1 MSLFSS
7 MLQPVLERELKS
19 LEPEIA
25 SFLLNLLKKL
35 SNEALEWA
43 ESKLNVD
50 LNSDGVIG
58 ENRDEA

>member
-25 SFLLNLLKKL
+25 SFLLNLMKKL
-35 SNEALEWA
+35 ANEALEWA
-43 ESKLNVD
+43 EEKLKTD
-50 LNSDGVIG
+50 LNGDGVIG
-58 ENRDEA
+58 EPKE

>member
-35 SNEALEWA
+35 ANEALEWA
-43 ESKLNVD
+43 EEKLKAD
-50 LNSDGVIG
+50 LNGDGVIG
-58 ENRDEA
+58 EPKE

>member
-1 MSLFSS
+1 

>member
-7 MLQPVLERELKS
+7 MLQPILERELKS

-35 SNEALEWA
+35 ANEALEWA

-58 ENRDEA
+58 EKE

>member
-25 SFLLNLLKKL
+25 SFLLNLMKRLA
-35 SNEALEWA
+35 NEALEWA
-43 ESKLNVD
+43 EEKLKTD
-50 LNSDGVIG
+50 LNGDGVIG
-58 ENRDEA
+58 EAKDEA

>member
-25 SFLLNLLKKL
+25 SFLLNLMKKL
-35 SNEALEWA
+35 ANEALEWA
-43 ESKLNVD
+43 EEKLKTD
-50 LNSDGVIG
+50 LNGDGVIG
-58 ENRDEA
+58 DKDNG

>member
-1 MSLFSS
+1 

-43 ESKLNVD
+43 EEKLRVD
-50 LNSDGVIG
+50 LNNDGVIG
-58 ENRDEA
+58 ESKDEA

>member
-7 MLQPVLERELKS
+7 MLQPILERELKS

-58 ENRDEA
+58 ETRDEA

>member
-19 LEPEIA
+19 LEPELV

-35 SNEALEWA
+35 ANEALEWA
-43 ESKLNVD
+43 EEKLKTD
-50 LNSDGVIG
+50 LNGDGVIG
-58 ENRDEA
+58 EPKE

>member
-35 SNEALEWA
+35 ANEALEWA
-43 ESKLNVD
+43 EEKLKTD
-50 LNSDGVIG
+50 LNGDGTIG
-58 ENRDEA
+58 DGE

>member
-19 LEPEIA
+19 LEPELA

-35 SNEALEWA
+35 ANEALEWA
-43 ESKLNVD
+43 EEKLKTD
-50 LNSDGVIG
+50 LNGDGVIG
-58 ENRDEA
+58 EPKE

>member
-19 LEPEIA
+19 LEPELA

-35 SNEALEWA
+35 ANEALEWA
-43 ESKLNVD
+43 EEKLQAD
-50 LNSDGVIG
+50 LNGDGVIG
-58 ENRDEA
+58 DKDNG